1 MNYSNTFGKFV
12 DFNKYMIKSVIIN
25 NRETKML
32 LIQNFKFSVCV
43 FKNLYLTY
51 FTYFQSK
58 QVESQIYI
66 NTRHL

>member
-32 LIQNFKFSVCV
+32 LIQNFKFSVRL

-51 FTYFQSK
+51 LTYFQSK
-58 QVESQIYI
+58 QVESQI
-66 NTRHL
+66 